1 MNDRQKQ
8 FCKYY
13 ALCMNA
19 TTAALKAGYSEKTAY
34 SQGSR
39 LLKNVEIQNQIQQEI
54 KELNSDLPNKS
65 ELKRFWSAVLRDEKQ
80 KTSVRLAASTN
91 LAKAMFMF
99 NADISGW
106 DND

>member
-1 MNDRQKQ
+1 MNCRQKQ

-19 TTAALKAGYSEKTAY
+19 TSAALKAGYSEKTAY

-39 LLKNVEIQNQIQQEI
+39 MLKNVEIQKQIHKEI
-54 KELNSDLPNKS
+54 EAINCDLPDKS
-65 ELKRFWSAVLRDEKQ
+65 ELKRFWSAVMRDENE

-99 NADISGW
+99 NADISGF
-106 DND
+106 DY